1 MAIGTYAELQTA
13 VANWLNRD
21 DLTAN
26 IPDFI
31 TLCEARLNRVL
42 RTRAMEGLYTASTI
56 SGQRDYN
63 LPPNYLQMR
72 ALRLNTSPL
81 TVLEY
86 VSPEIMD
93 RVWAGSSGGRP
104 VAYTIKAN
112 ELFLGPSP
120 DAVYTME
127 MDYYRKFD
135 SLSAIITT
143 NLMLTDN
150 PDVYLYGSLLEAE
163 PFIKNDT
170 RIQIWGTS
178 FYKAITDIQDQDA
191 KDRHSGSE
199 MRIRNTSGYY

>member
-93 RVWAGSSGGRP
+93 RVWAGSSGGKP

-135 SLSAIITT
+135 SLSTITT
-143 NLMLTDN
+143 TNDMLTDN
-150 PDVYLYGSLLEAE
+150 PDVYLYGALLEAE
-163 PFIKNDT
+163 PFIKNDS
-170 RIQIWGTS
+170 RIQVWGTS
-178 FYKAITDIQDQDA
+178 FYKAITDIQDQDS

>member
-1 MAIGTYAELQTA
+1 MAISTYAELQTA
-13 VANWLNRD
+13 VASWLNRD
-21 DLTAN
+21 DLTTN

-42 RTRAMEGLYTASTI
+42 RTRAMEGLYTASTV

-63 LPPNYLQMR
+63 LPASYLQMR

-93 RVWAGSSGGRP
+93 RVWAGSSGGKP

>member
-42 RTRAMEGLYTASTI
+42 RTRAMEGLYTASTV

-63 LPPNYLQMR
+63 LPTNYLQMR

-93 RVWAGSSGGRP
+93 RVWAGSSGGKP

-120 DAVYTME
+120 GAVYTME

-135 SLSAIITT
+135 SLSTITT
-143 NLMLTDN
+143 TNDMLTDN
-150 PDVYLYGSLLEAE
+150 PDVYLYGALLEAE
-163 PFIKNDT
+163 PFIKNDS
-170 RIQIWGTS
+170 RIQVWGTS
-178 FYKAITDIQDQDA
+178 FYKAITDIQDQDS

>member
-93 RVWAGSSGGRP
+93 RVWAGSSGGKP

-135 SLSAIITT
+135 SLSTIITT
-143 NLMLTDN
+143 NAMLTDN

-163 PFIKNDT
+163 PFIKNDS
-170 RIQIWGTS
+170 RIQVWGTS
-178 FYKAITDIQDQDA
+178 FYKAITDIQDQDS

>member
-1 MAIGTYAELQTA
+1 MAISTYAELKTA
-13 VANWLNRD
+13 VASWLNRD

-42 RTRAMEGLYTASTI
+42 RTRAMEGLYTASTVA
-56 SGQRDYN
+56 GQRDYN

-93 RVWAGSSGGRP
+93 RVWAGSSGGKP

-120 DAVYTME
+120 GAVYTME

-135 SLSAIITT
+135 SLSTIITT
-143 NLMLTDN
+143 NDMLTDN
-150 PDVYLYGSLLEAE
+150 PDVYLYGALLEAE
-163 PFIKNDT
+163 PFIKNDS
-170 RIQIWGTS
+170 RIQVWGTS
-178 FYKAITDIQDQDA
+178 FYKAITDIQDQDS

>member
-1 MAIGTYAELQTA
+1 MAISTYAELKTA
-13 VANWLNRD
+13 VASWLNRD

-56 SGQRDYN
+56 AGQRDYN
-63 LPPNYLQMR
+63 LPASYLQMR

-81 TVLEY
+81 PVLEY

-93 RVWAGSSGGRP
+93 RVWAGSSGGKP

-120 DAVYTME
+120 GAVYTME

-135 SLSAIITT
+135 SLSTIITT
-143 NLMLTDN
+143 NAMLTDN

-163 PFIKNDT
+163 PFIKNDS
-170 RIQIWGTS
+170 RIQVWGTS
-178 FYKAITDIQDQDA
+178 FYKAITDIQDQDS

>member
-1 MAIGTYAELQTA
+1 
-13 VANWLNRD
+13 
-21 DLTAN
+21 
-26 IPDFI
+26 
-31 TLCEARLNRVL
+31 
-42 RTRAMEGLYTASTI
+42 MEGLYTASTI

-63 LPPNYLQMR
+63 LPASYLQMR

-93 RVWAGSSGGRP
+93 RVWAGSAGGKP

-135 SLSAIITT
+135 SLSTIITT
-143 NLMLTDN
+143 NAMLTDN

-170 RIQIWGTS
+170 RIQVWGTS
-178 FYKAITDIQDQDA
+178 FYKAITDIQDQDS

>member
-1 MAIGTYAELQTA
+1 MAISTYAELKTA

-56 SGQRDYN
+56 AGQRDYN

-93 RVWAGSSGGRP
+93 RVWAGSSGGKP

-163 PFIKNDT
+163 PFIKNDS
-170 RIQIWGTS
+170 RIQVWGTS
-178 FYKAITDIQDQDA
+178 FYKAITDIQDQDS

>member
-1 MAIGTYAELQTA
+1 MAISTYAELKTA

-21 DLTAN
+21 DLTVN

-56 SGQRDYN
+56 AGQRDYN
-63 LPPNYLQMR
+63 LPASYLQMR

-93 RVWAGSSGGRP
+93 RVWAGSSGGKP

-120 DAVYTME
+120 GAVYTME

-135 SLSAIITT
+135 SLSTITT
-143 NLMLTDN
+143 TNDMLTDN
-150 PDVYLYGSLLEAE
+150 PDVYLYGALLEAE
-163 PFIKNDT
+163 PFIKNDS
-170 RIQIWGTS
+170 RIQVWGTS
-178 FYKAITDIQDQDA
+178 FYKAITDIQDQDS

>member
-1 MAIGTYAELQTA
+1 MAISTYAELKTA

-56 SGQRDYN
+56 AGQRDYN
-63 LPPNYLQMR
+63 LPASYLQMR

-93 RVWAGSSGGRP
+93 RVWAGSSGGKP

-120 DAVYTME
+120 GAVYTME

-143 NLMLTDN
+143 NAMLTDN

-163 PFIKNDT
+163 PFIKNDS
-170 RIQIWGTS
+170 RIQVWGTS
-178 FYKAITDIQDQDA
+178 FYKAITDIQDQDS

>member
-1 MAIGTYAELQTA
+1 MAISTYAELKTA

-56 SGQRDYN
+56 AGQRDYN
-63 LPPNYLQMR
+63 LPASYLQMR

-93 RVWAGSSGGRP
+93 RVWAGSSGGKP

-120 DAVYTME
+120 GAVYTME

-135 SLSAIITT
+135 SLSTTITT
-143 NLMLTDN
+143 NDMLTDN
-150 PDVYLYGSLLEAE
+150 PDVYLYGALLEAE
-163 PFIKNDT
+163 PFIKNDS
-170 RIQIWGTS
+170 RIQVWGTS
-178 FYKAITDIQDQDA
+178 FYKAITDIQDQDS

>member
-1 MAIGTYAELQTA
+1 MAIGTYAELKTA

-21 DLTAN
+21 HLTAN

-93 RVWAGSSGGRP
+93 RVWAGSAGGKP

-163 PFIKNDT
+163 PFIKNET

-178 FYKAITDIQDQDA
+178 FYKDITDIQDQDA

>member
-1 MAIGTYAELQTA
+1 MAISTYAELKTA
-13 VANWLNRD
+13 VASWLNRD

-56 SGQRDYN
+56 AGQRDYN
-63 LPPNYLQMR
+63 LPASYLQMR

-93 RVWAGSSGGRP
+93 RVWAGSSGGKP

-120 DAVYTME
+120 GAVYTME

-135 SLSAIITT
+135 SLSTIITT
-143 NLMLTDN
+143 NDMLTDN

-163 PFIKNDT
+163 PFIKNDS
-170 RIQIWGTS
+170 RIQVWGTS
-178 FYKAITDIQDQDA
+178 FYKAITDIQDQDS

>member
-1 MAIGTYAELQTA
+1 MAISTYAELKTA
-13 VANWLNRD
+13 VASWLNRD

-56 SGQRDYN
+56 AGQRDYN
-63 LPPNYLQMR
+63 LPASYLQMR

-93 RVWAGSSGGRP
+93 RVWAGSSGGKP

-120 DAVYTME
+120 GAVYTME

-135 SLSAIITT
+135 SLSTIITT
-143 NLMLTDN
+143 NAMLTDN

-163 PFIKNDT
+163 PFIKNDS
-170 RIQIWGTS
+170 RIQVWGTS
-178 FYKAITDIQDQDA
+178 FYKAITDIQDQDS

>member
-21 DLTAN
+21 DLTEN

-42 RTRAMEGLYTASTI
+42 RTRAMEGLYTASTVAA
-56 SGQRDYN
+56 QRDYN

-93 RVWAGSSGGRP
+93 RVWAGSSGGKP

-120 DAVYTME
+120 GSVYTME

-135 SLSAIITT
+135 SLSNTTTT
-143 NLMLTDN
+143 NAMLTDN

-170 RIQIWGTS
+170 RIQVWGTS

-199 MRIRNTSGYY
+199 MRIRNTSGYT

>member
-1 MAIGTYAELQTA
+1 MAISTYAELQTA

-21 DLTAN
+21 DLTVN

-42 RTRAMEGLYTASTI
+42 RTRAMEGLYTASTV
-56 SGQRDYN
+56 SGQRNYN
-63 LPPNYLQMR
+63 LPTNYLQMR

-93 RVWAGSSGGRP
+93 RVWAGSAGGKP

-120 DAVYTME
+120 GAVYTME

-135 SLSAIITT
+135 SLSTITT
-143 NLMLTDN
+143 TNDMLTDN
-150 PDVYLYGSLLEAE
+150 PDVYLYGALLEAE
-163 PFIKNDT
+163 PFIKNDS
-170 RIQIWGTS
+170 RIQVWGTS
-178 FYKAITDIQDQDA
+178 FYKAITDIQDQDS

>member
-1 MAIGTYAELQTA
+1 MAIGTYAELQAA
-13 VANWLNRD
+13 VASWLNRD

-42 RTRAMEGLYTASTI
+42 RTRAMEGLYTESTI
-56 SGQRDYN
+56 SGRRDYN
-63 LPPNYLQMR
+63 LPASYLQMR

-104 VAYTIKAN
+104 AAYTIKAN

-120 DAVYTME
+120 DSVYTME

-135 SLSAIITT
+135 SLSTTITT

-178 FYKAITDIQDQDA
+178 FYKAITDIQDQDS

>member
-1 MAIGTYAELQTA
+1 MAISTYAELKTA

-56 SGQRDYN
+56 AGQRDYN
-63 LPPNYLQMR
+63 LPASYLQMR

-93 RVWAGSSGGRP
+93 RVWAGSSGGKP

-120 DAVYTME
+120 GAVYTME

-135 SLSAIITT
+135 SLSTIITT
-143 NLMLTDN
+143 NDMLTDN
-150 PDVYLYGSLLEAE
+150 PDVYLYGALLEAE
-163 PFIKNDT
+163 PFIKNDS
-170 RIQIWGTS
+170 RIQVWGTS
-178 FYKAITDIQDQDA
+178 FYKAITDIQDQDS

>member
-1 MAIGTYAELQTA
+1 MAIGTYAELKTA
-13 VANWLNRD
+13 VASWLNRD
-21 DLTAN
+21 DLTAT

-63 LPPNYLQMR
+63 LPASYLQMR

-93 RVWAGSSGGRP
+93 RVWAGSAGGKP

-120 DAVYTME
+120 DAAYTME
-127 MDYYRKFD
+127 MDYYRKFPA
-135 SLSAIITT
+135 LSTITT
-143 NLMLTDN
+143 TNEMLTDN

-170 RIQIWGTS
+170 RIQVWGTS
-178 FYKAITDIQDQDA
+178 FYKAITDIQDQDS

>member
-1 MAIGTYAELQTA
+1 MAISTYAELKTA

-56 SGQRDYN
+56 AGQRDYN
-63 LPPNYLQMR
+63 LPASYLQMR

-93 RVWAGSSGGRP
+93 RVWAGSSGGKP

-120 DAVYTME
+120 GAVYTME

-135 SLSAIITT
+135 SLSTIITT
-143 NLMLTDN
+143 NDMLTDN
-150 PDVYLYGSLLEAE
+150 PDVYLYGALLEAE
-163 PFIKNDT
+163 PFIKNDS
-170 RIQIWGTS
+170 RIQVWGTS
-178 FYKAITDIQDQDA
+178 FYNAITDIQDQDS

>member
-1 MAIGTYAELQTA
+1 MAIGTYAELKTA

-21 DLTAN
+21 DLTTN

-56 SGQRDYN
+56 AAQRDYN

-81 TVLEY
+81 VVLEY

-93 RVWAGSSGGRP
+93 RVWAGSAGGRP
-104 VAYTIKAN
+104 IAYTIKAN

-120 DAVYTME
+120 DAAYTME

-135 SLSAIITT
+135 SLSTIITT
-143 NLMLTDN
+143 NAMLTDN

-170 RIQIWGTS
+170 RIQVWGTS
-178 FYKAITDIQDQDA
+178 FYKAITDIQDQDS

-199 MRIRNTSGYY
+199 MRNRNTSRYY

>member
-1 MAIGTYAELQTA
+1 MAISTYAELKTA

-56 SGQRDYN
+56 AGQRDYN

-120 DAVYTME
+120 GAVYTME

-135 SLSAIITT
+135 SLSTIITT
-143 NLMLTDN
+143 NDMLTDN
-150 PDVYLYGSLLEAE
+150 PDVYLYGALLEAE
-163 PFIKNDT
+163 PFIKNDS
-170 RIQIWGTS
+170 RIQVWGTS
-178 FYKAITDIQDQDA
+178 FYKAITDIQDQDS

>member
-1 MAIGTYAELQTA
+1 MAISTYAELKTA

-56 SGQRDYN
+56 AGQRDYN
-63 LPPNYLQMR
+63 LPASYLQMR

-93 RVWAGSSGGRP
+93 RVWAGSSGGKP

-120 DAVYTME
+120 DSAYTME
-127 MDYYRKFD
+127 MDYYRKFP
-135 SLSAIITT
+135 SLSTIITT
-143 NLMLTDN
+143 NEMLTDN

-163 PFIKNDT
+163 PFIKNDN
-170 RIQIWGTS
+170 RIQVWGTS
-178 FYKAITDIQDQDA
+178 FYKAITDIQDQDS

>member
-1 MAIGTYAELQTA
+1 MAISTYAELKTA

-56 SGQRDYN
+56 AGQRDYN

-93 RVWAGSSGGRP
+93 RVWAGSSGGKP

-143 NLMLTDN
+143 NAMLTDN

-163 PFIKNDT
+163 PFIKNDS
-170 RIQIWGTS
+170 RIQVWGTS
-178 FYKAITDIQDQDA
+178 FYKAITDIQDQDS

>member
-1 MAIGTYAELQTA
+1 MAISTYAELKTA

-21 DLTAN
+21 DLTVN

-42 RTRAMEGLYTASTI
+42 RTRAMEGLYTASTV
-56 SGQRDYN
+56 SGQRNYN
-63 LPPNYLQMR
+63 LPTNYLQMR

-93 RVWAGSSGGRP
+93 RVWAGSSGGKP

-163 PFIKNDT
+163 PFIKNDS
-170 RIQIWGTS
+170 RIQVWGTS
-178 FYKAITDIQDQDA
+178 FYKAITDIQDQDS

>member
-1 MAIGTYAELQTA
+1 MAIGTYAELKTA
-13 VANWLNRD
+13 VASWLNRD
-21 DLTAN
+21 DLTAT

-63 LPPNYLQMR
+63 LPASYLQMR

-93 RVWAGSSGGRP
+93 RVWAGSAGGKP

-120 DAVYTME
+120 DAAYTME
-127 MDYYRKFD
+127 MDYYRKFPA
-135 SLSAIITT
+135 LSTIITT
-143 NLMLTDN
+143 NEMLTDN

-170 RIQIWGTS
+170 RIQVWGTS
-178 FYKAITDIQDQDA
+178 FYKAITDIQDQDS

>member
-1 MAIGTYAELQTA
+1 MAISTYAELKTA
-13 VANWLNRD
+13 VASWLNRD

-42 RTRAMEGLYTASTI
+42 RTRAMEGLYTASTV

-63 LPPNYLQMR
+63 LPASYLQMR

-93 RVWAGSSGGRP
+93 RVWAGSSGGKP

-120 DAVYTME
+120 GAVYTME

-135 SLSAIITT
+135 SLSTIITT
-143 NLMLTDN
+143 NGMLTDN

-170 RIQIWGTS
+170 RIQVWGTS
-178 FYKAITDIQDQDA
+178 FYKAITDIQDQDS
-191 KDRHSGSE
+191 KDRHSRSE

>member
-93 RVWAGSSGGRP
+93 RVWAGSSGGKP

-120 DAVYTME
+120 DTVYTME

-143 NLMLTDN
+143 NAMLTDN

-163 PFIKNDT
+163 PFIKNDS
-170 RIQIWGTS
+170 RIQVWGTS
-178 FYKAITDIQDQDA
+178 FYKAITDIQDQDS

>member
-1 MAIGTYAELQTA
+1 MAIGTYAELKTA

-21 DLTAN
+21 DLTEN

-56 SGQRDYN
+56 AAQRDYN

-81 TVLEY
+81 VVLEY

-93 RVWAGSSGGRP
+93 RVWAGSAGGRP
-104 VAYTIKAN
+104 IAYTIKAN

-120 DAVYTME
+120 DAAYTME

-135 SLSAIITT
+135 SLSTIITT
-143 NLMLTDN
+143 NAMLTDN
-150 PDVYLYGSLLEAE
+150 PDVYLYVSLLEAE

-170 RIQIWGTS
+170 RIQVWGTS
-178 FYKAITDIQDQDA
+178 FYKAITDIQDQDS

>member
-1 MAIGTYAELQTA
+1 MAISTYAELKTA
-13 VANWLNRD
+13 VASWLNRD
-21 DLTAN
+21 DLTAI

-56 SGQRDYN
+56 AGQRDYN
-63 LPPNYLQMR
+63 LPASYLQMR

-93 RVWAGSSGGRP
+93 RVWAGSSGGKP

-120 DAVYTME
+120 GAVYTME

-135 SLSAIITT
+135 SLSTIITT
-143 NLMLTDN
+143 NDMLTDN

-163 PFIKNDT
+163 PFIKNDS
-170 RIQIWGTS
+170 RIQVWGTS
-178 FYKAITDIQDQDA
+178 FYKAITDIQDQDS

-199 MRIRNTSGYY
+199 MRIRNASGYY

>member
-1 MAIGTYAELQTA
+1 MAISTYAELKTA

-21 DLTAN
+21 DLTVN

-42 RTRAMEGLYTASTI
+42 RTRAMEGLYTASTV
-56 SGQRDYN
+56 SGQRNYN
-63 LPPNYLQMR
+63 LPTNYLQMR

-93 RVWAGSSGGRP
+93 RVWAGSSGGKP

-143 NLMLTDN
+143 NAMLTDN

-163 PFIKNDT
+163 PFIKNDS
-170 RIQIWGTS
+170 RIQVWGTS
-178 FYKAITDIQDQDA
+178 FYKAITDIQDQDS

>member
-1 MAIGTYAELQTA
+1 MAIGTYAELKTA
-13 VANWLNRD
+13 VASWLNRD

-63 LPPNYLQMR
+63 LPASYLQMR

-93 RVWAGSSGGRP
+93 RVWAGSAGGRP
-104 VAYTIKAN
+104 AAYTIKAN

-120 DAVYTME
+120 DSAYTME
-127 MDYYRKFD
+127 MDYYRKFP
-135 SLSAIITT
+135 SLSTIITT
-143 NLMLTDN
+143 NEMLTDN

-170 RIQIWGTS
+170 RIQVWGTS
-178 FYKAITDIQDQDA
+178 FYKAITDIQDQDS

>member
-1 MAIGTYAELQTA
+1 MAIGTYAELKTA
-13 VANWLNRD
+13 VASWLNRD

-63 LPPNYLQMR
+63 LPASYLQMR

-93 RVWAGSSGGRP
+93 RGWAGSAGGKP

-120 DAVYTME
+120 DAAYTME
-127 MDYYRKFD
+127 MDYYRKFPA
-135 SLSAIITT
+135 LSTIITT
-143 NLMLTDN
+143 NEMLTDN

-163 PFIKNDT
+163 PFIKNDN
-170 RIQIWGTS
+170 RIQVWGTS
-178 FYKAITDIQDQDA
+178 FYKAITDIQDQDS

>member
-1 MAIGTYAELQTA
+1 MAISTYAELKTA
-13 VANWLNRD
+13 VASWLNRD

-56 SGQRDYN
+56 AGQRDYN
-63 LPPNYLQMR
+63 LPASYLQMR

-93 RVWAGSSGGRP
+93 RVWAGSSGGKP

-120 DAVYTME
+120 GAVYTME

-135 SLSAIITT
+135 SLSTIITT
-143 NLMLTDN
+143 NAMVTDN

-163 PFIKNDT
+163 PFIKNDS
-170 RIQIWGTS
+170 RIQVWGTS
-178 FYKAITDIQDQDA
+178 FYKAITDIQDHDS

>member
-1 MAIGTYAELQTA
+1 MAIGTYAELKTA

-21 DLTAN
+21 DLTEN

-63 LPPNYLQMR
+63 LPASYLQMR

-93 RVWAGSSGGRP
+93 RVWAGSAGGKP

-120 DAVYTME
+120 DAAYTME
-127 MDYYRKFD
+127 MAYYRKFPA
-135 SLSAIITT
+135 LSTITT
-143 NLMLTDN
+143 TNEMLTDN

-163 PFIKNDT
+163 PFIKNDN
-170 RIQIWGTS
+170 RIQAWGTS
-178 FYKAITDIQDQDA
+178 FYKAITDIQDQDS